1 MKNIVADTL
10 TGLYRWWLQQRL
22 LTLHERQSTID
33 RLLWE
38 AKIDAKQAEARHEA
52 QTEELGHKRTAIRTA
67 LLRLP

>member
-1 MKNIVADTL
+1 MKKLIIDLA

-22 LTLHERQSTID
+22 LGLLERQSTID

-38 AKIDAKQAEARHEA
+38 AKIDAKQAEQRHEA

-67 LLRLP
+67 LLRL